1 MKKESF
7 MESTIIATICLI
19 IIKVLGVL
27 YVIPFYAI
35 VGVQG
40 AALYA
45 YAYNIY
51 GLFLEI
57 STIGIPNAIS
67 KLVNE
72 YNTLKNQEAKIRT
85 FNFGKM
91 ILGVISL
98 ISFIILFVFAPQIG
112 ELILGDLSGGN
123 TIEDVSFV
131 IRCVSFALLIFPFLS
146 VSRCFFQG
154 HRVIHVSS
162 FSQVIEQFVR
172 VLFIIVGSYIALKWL
187 KLDLTHVVGISVFSA
202 FIAGV
207 VALIY
212 VTKKLNKNKKEFNLD
227 TKFEEK
233 DNISNKEI
241 FKKIFIYAIPAVI
254 VSIAFSIYN
263 NIDMILVLRTMNY
276 LGFDAIDVEFISTA
290 ISTWCSKIS
299 IIITTIA
306 MGMMPGLIASM
317 VEAFTLK
324 NYNEVNNK
332 FNKAMEINIFIT
344 LPMCVGISLLSSA
357 VWTIFY
363 GYNPLGTNI
372 LAMCIFAPFFSNMF
386 TISNYTL
393 QSINRFKMVYIC
405 AIGGI
410 LINALLDV
418 PFMLL
423 FDLLGIPAYFGA
435 TFASIIGFSVTVLF
449 TMLVLKKS
457 YNFKYGEII
466 NTIKSCLVPLGTMIV
481 VVLLMKY
488 FLPVNYDNRFSALI
502 YLFIIALIG
511 GLSYFIVAKKMG
523 LVNHILGEDFF
534 EKIKNKFIKN
544 KKEVY

>member
-1 MKKESF
+1 VKKEGF

-72 YNTLKNQEAKIRT
+72 YNTLNNQEAKIRT
-85 FNFGKM
+85 FNFGKI
-91 ILGVISL
+91 ILGFISV
-98 ISFIILFVFAPQIG
+98 ISFIILFIFAPQIG
-112 ELILGDLSGGN
+112 ELILGDLTGGN

-146 VSRCFFQG
+146 VTRGFFQG

-162 FSQVIEQFVR
+162 FSQVIEQVVR
-172 VLFIIVGSYIALKWL
+172 VFFIIVGSYIALKWL
-187 KLDLTHVVGISVFSA
+187 KLDLTHVVGVSVFSA
-202 FIAGV
+202 FVAGS
-207 VALIY
+207 VALLY
-212 VTKKLNKNKKEFNLD
+212 VNKKLKRNKKEFNLD
-227 TKFEEK
+227 KVYSEK
-233 DNISNKEI
+233 DNVSNKEI
-241 FKKIFIYAIPAVI
+241 IKKIFIYAVPAVI

-306 MGMMPGLIASM
+306 MGMMPGLIAAM

-324 NYNEVNNK
+324 NYKEVNNK

-363 GYNPLGTNI
+363 GYNPLGTST

-435 TFASIIGFSVTVLF
+435 TFASIVGFSTTVII

-457 YNFKYGEII
+457 YNFKYGDILK
-466 NTIKSCLVPLGTMIV
+466 TIKSCLVPLGTMIL
-481 VVLLMKY
+481 VVLLMKS
-488 FLPVNYDNRFSALI
+488 FLPVNYNSRFSSFVYLI
-502 YLFIIALIG
+502 VVVLVGA
-511 GLSYFIVAKKMG
+511 LSYFIVAKKMG
-523 LVNHILGEDFF
+523 LVNHILGDDFLL
-534 EKIKNKFIKN
+534 KIKNKFIKN
-544 KKEVY
+544 KKEV